1 MAHLERFEKQNG
13 FKKRNRYIN
22 DGPFEIEIQGDST
35 IAKYNRNKD
44 VEQVNEFNSKIQN
57 WGMSVKS
64 GLIESIGQMV
74 KVDKELSASLKN
86 NYYNDNKPLSANW
99 GEIDRIGFSFRPE
112 GIYIHMGVGRGYHH
126 NGTVSTKQNR
136 MDANKQNTM
145 GRKPI
150 VWFNPVIEQHISQL
164 SKIVEEY
171 ADDLVINYSRI
182 YLSE

>member
-1 MAHLERFEKQNG
+1 MAHTERFEKKNG
-13 FKKRNRYIN
+13 FTKRNFVN

-44 VEQVNEFNSKIQN
+44 VEQVNEFNSKIQA
-57 WGMSVKS
+57 WGMSVKA
-64 GLIESIGQMV
+64 GLIQSIGQMV

-112 GIYIHMGVGRGYHH
+112 GIYIHMGVGRGS
-126 NGTVSTKQNR
+126 GKSAKQNT
-136 MDANKQNTM
+136 MNPAKQNTM

-150 VWFNPVIEQHISQL
+150 LWFNPVIEQHVGEL

-171 ADDLVINYSRI
+171 AEGLVINYSRI
-182 YLSE
+182 YISE